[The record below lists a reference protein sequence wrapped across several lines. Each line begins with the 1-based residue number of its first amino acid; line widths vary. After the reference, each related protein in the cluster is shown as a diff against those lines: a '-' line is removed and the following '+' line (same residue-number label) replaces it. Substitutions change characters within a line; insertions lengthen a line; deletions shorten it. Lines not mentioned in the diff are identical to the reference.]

1 MTSQERDAYAVCI
14 WLQLVIFAL
23 VLFGLF
29 TR

>member
-1 MTSQERDAYAVCI
+1 MTSHERDAYAVCI
-14 WLQLVIFAL
+14 WLQVVIFAL